1 MEQRRYD
8 YVVVG
13 SGMGGGTIA
22 QELTKR
28 GKEVLVLERG
38 RRELKLGTFKDGL
51 RYFDGNAFTRTPR
64 KSTEGT
70 ILWRT
75 FMAGGS
81 TVVSCGNGVRSLE
94 AELDSLGISLDA
106 DLCEMEMELGIAPI
120 DERLLSEGSL
130 ALASAAS
137 DLGYE
142 MTRMP
147 KFLSAEAC
155 RKCGGCVHGCT
166 HGAKWTAVT
175 QLDLLEQ
182 QGGDIWYGASVDR
195 VIVENGRVAGVEGH
209 REKHGFRVTVST
221 VILAAGG
228 LGTPAILQN
237 SGLEAGRGL
246 FIDLLVNT
254 YGTTR
259 GLNQMH
265 EPAMTMVGL
274 QSHDDGGFLISP
286 YVQHS
291 RPVRMIEAGP
301 QAALMSDKKLLG
313 MMTKIT
319 DDRAGRVYADGTVS
333 KPVTAS
339 DQAKLDQGSE
349 RCREIMISAGAE
361 PTSIVV
367 SKAQG
372 AHPGGTAAIGEVV
385 DQNLETKV
393 SGLFVCDASVL
404 PTAPGLPPMLT
415 IGALAKYLA
424 KKLVA

>member
-1 MEQRRYD
+1 MEQRLYD

-22 QELTKR
+22 QELAKR
-28 GKEVLVLERG
+28 GKEVLVLEKG
-38 RRELKLGTFKDGL
+38 RRELKLGTFKDDL
-51 RYFDGNAFTRTPR
+51 RYYDANAVTRIPR
-64 KSTEGT
+64 KSKEGT

-94 AELDSLGISLDA
+94 AELDSLGIPLD
-106 DLCEMEMELGIAPI
+106 EELRELEAELAVAPI

-130 ALASAAS
+130 ALSAAAT

-147 KFLSAEAC
+147 KFVSAEAC
-155 RKCGGCVHGCT
+155 RKCGNCVHGCV
-166 HGAKWTAVT
+166 HGAKWTALA
-175 QLDLLEQ
+175 QIDLLEQ
-182 QGGDIWYGASVDR
+182 QGGNIWYGASVDR
-195 VIVENGRVAGVEGH
+195 VVIENGRVAGVEGR
-209 REKHGFRVTVST
+209 REKHDFRVTSGT

-228 LGTPAILQN
+228 LATPVILQN
-237 SGLEAGRGL
+237 SGVDAGRGL

-265 EPAMTMVGL
+265 EPTMAMVGL

-286 YVQHS
+286 YVQLS
-291 RPVRMIEAGP
+291 RPVRMIEAGR

-319 DDRAGRVYADGTVS
+319 DDRAGRVYGDGTVS

-339 DQAKLDQGSE
+339 DQAKLDRGSE
-349 RCREIMISAGAE
+349 RCREIMVKAGVE
-361 PTSIVV
+361 PRSIVV
-367 SKAQG
+367 SKVQG

-404 PTAPGLPPMLT
+404 PTSPGLPPMLT
-415 IGALAKYLA
+415 IGALGKYLA